1 MRVPALAAILGGLAG
16 LAAAAASEPAADPR
30 PNIVVIVADDLDAES
45 IASLPRLQSRLVRA
59 GVSFPSAYVSSPLC
73 APSRAALLTGR
84 YPHNTGLVSNNAPL
98 GGFSV
103 FHREGLE
110 KDTIATRLK
119 AAGYRT
125 AYVGKYMN
133 EYPRGADGGY
143 VPPGWDFWAATQG
156 DAPYFDFIMNID
168 GVQRH
173 FETKPAYYSTD
184 VIRDQAL
191 EFIRCQG
198 EARSRVPYFL
208 YVAPIAPHFPSVA
221 AYRHRGALLGAK
233 VPRVPSFDEEDI
245 ADKPAWIRGK
255 ARLDAEATRSV
266 DKLYRLRG
274 ETMLAVDEMIE
285 DLVRTLEETGE
296 LSRTFIFFTSD
307 NGYELGHHRQT
318 RGKGYMYE
326 ESVRIPL
333 LVRGPGVPAGKT
345 RPHLVGHLDLFP
357 TWLELAK
364 APEAKDA
371 GDGRSIAALFGE
383 APLDVSKWRKD
394 LLIEFR
400 AGDGKEAPPFFALR
414 TPEWSYA
421 EYPEG
426 ERELYDMRADPY
438 QLENR
443 AGTASEV
450 VKKLSARVQTLKAC
464 AGNCW

>member
-1 MRVPALAAILGGLAG
+1 MTRRALPLLLGLAS
-16 LAAAAASEPAADPR
+16 LAGAAPEGPAPDLR

-45 IASLPRLQSRLVRA
+45 IAGLPSLQSRLVRA

-84 YPHNTGLVSNNAPL
+84 YPHNTGLVSNNAPA

-103 FHREGLE
+103 FHRAGLE
-110 KDTIATRLK
+110 KDTIATKLK

-133 EYPRGADGGY
+133 GYPRGADGGY
-143 VPPGWDFWAATQG
+143 VPPGWDSWAATQG

-191 EFIRCQG
+191 DFIRCQS
-198 EARSRVPYFL
+198 ETKPRSPYFL

-221 AYRHRGALLGAK
+221 AYRHRGRLLGAR
-233 VPRVPSFDEEDI
+233 VPRVPSFDEEDVS
-245 ADKPAWIRGK
+245 DKPEWVRHK
-255 ARLDAEATRSV
+255 SRLDAEATRVV

-285 DLVRTLEETGE
+285 DLVRTLEEAGE
-296 LSRTFIFFTSD
+296 LQRTYIFFTSD
-307 NGYELGHHRQT
+307 NGFELGHHRHT
-318 RGKGYMYE
+318 RGKGLIYE

-333 LVRGPGVPAGKT
+333 MVRGPGVPAGQSL
-345 RPHLVGHLDLFP
+345 PHLVGHLDLFP
-357 TWLELAK
+357 TWLELAR

-371 GDGRSIAALFGE
+371 DGRSLAGLLGAAPPE
-383 APLDVSKWRKD
+383 VSKWRRD
-394 LLIEFR
+394 LLIEFL
-400 AGDGKEAPPFFALR
+400 AADGNDAPPFFGLR

-421 EYPEG
+421 EYAGG
-426 ERELYDMRADPY
+426 ERELYDMKADPH

-443 AGTASEV
+443 AGTAPAAV
-450 VKKLSARVQTLKAC
+450 VKALSERVQALKAC
-464 AGNCW
+464 AGSCW